1 MDFEL
6 VNKMKIEE
14 LKTYLRLCGLKDTG
28 RKVELVAR
36 VFAASENNVQPV
48 KTAEEVEAEIANEYK
63 AKLSLKDFVLPDP
76 FHIKDGWIK
85 EEKGVTSWPMVL
97 YPDIYNYL
105 NFNPSELS
113 SADLC
118 DYKNCKAYS
127 YFKGGWLGS
136 LQYYKVQ
143 PDCHYCYLKTD
154 CRPSERLSDTPHKL
168 WICMTEKDAK
178 VITAHCTCM
187 AGMSATCNYVA
198 AALFWIE
205 AAVRLGLR
213 NPSCTSKPNEWLPNR
228 KDVKLV
234 KIKNLSEQ
242 G

>member
-6 VNKMKIEE
+6 VNKMKVEE
-14 LKTYLRLCGLKDTG
+14 LKTYLRLRGLKVSG

-48 KTAEEVEAEIANEYK
+48 KTAEEVEAEIADEYK

-76 FHIKDGWIK
+76 FHIKDGWIE

-113 SADLC
+113 STDLC

-127 YFKGGWLGS
+127 YFKRGWFGPS
-136 LQYYKVQ
+136 QYHKVQ
-143 PDCHYCYLKTD
+143 PDCDYCLLK
-154 CRPSERLSDTPHKL
+154 
-168 WICMTEKDAK
+168 
-178 VITAHCTCM
+178 
-187 AGMSATCNYVA
+187 
-198 AALFWIE
+198 
-205 AAVRLGLR
+205 
-213 NPSCTSKPNEWLPNR
+213 
-228 KDVKLV
+228 
-234 KIKNLSEQ
+234 
-242 G
+242 